1 MGNPY
6 LKDSNAK
13 PLPFHQ
19 RRKFRG
25 NMSFLPVPI
34 TTLDGGAAEGST
46 SLATT
51 LRHQLPHVLL
61 IECMLERMCAM
72 YETDSARQ
80 KELYDALRSYFI
92 TFRLLPRSTGFP
104 GMDGVRLKI
113 SSDLNKLFYL
123 AKHQLATSSQTP
135 TTAGPLAV
143 ANSSPL
149 AGSIWSS
156 IDGSEHLFTSRYQ
169 LDFKEMEF
177 IAAGGFGVVY
187 KAHNFLDNMEYAVK
201 KILIG
206 PRSASKVLREV
217 HLLSQ
222 LHHPNIVAY
231 KSAWLEYC
239 PPQTLNEILRHM
251 DISSQDGRLSS
262 LNISSSQSHEIARSS
277 YPIDSSSSDSI
288 VFESETPT
296 NMSPRD
302 SHPSQTLH
310 ISSQHRATSI
320 SSSYSFNYERTGST
334 RRVDSF
340 TSDGIFKEKIEMQT
354 NSSSRCYQSDCKVG
368 KGSRSVVLSSSWRCD
383 RVFSAP
389 AMLLFIQMQLC
400 PQTLRHW
407 LKDRNQRKNTL
418 DSIDLEVS
426 IFRRLVQGI
435 NYIHDNNIIHRDI
448 KPENI
453 FVDAE
458 ANQVLIG
465 DFGLAV
471 LGFTSEP
478 NGSALSTA
486 RPVGTRAAT
495 RGVGT
500 HTYAAPEQL
509 TSRESYAKSD
519 IYSLGI
525 VLLELLNP
533 FETDM
538 ERYKTI
544 ENLRARCEISEEV
557 KRKWPKMAMLV
568 TKMISR
574 DRELRPS
581 AAEIISYLD
590 SNSPTSKT
598 AESAT
603 SHFSKDELWS
613 IIEDLRRQIAEKD
626 LIIEAL
632 TKKQK

>member
-6 LKDSNAK
+6 LKDSSAK
-13 PLPFHQ
+13 PFPFHQ

-34 TTLDGGAAEGST
+34 TTLDGGVAEGST
-46 SLATT
+46 SLATSV
-51 LRHQLPHVLL
+51 RHQLPHVLL

-72 YETDSARQ
+72 YETDSAKQ

-169 LDFKEMEF
+169 LDFKEREF

-206 PRSASKVLREV
+206 PRSATKVLREV

-239 PPQTLNEILRHM
+239 PPQTLSEILRHM

-262 LNISSSQSHEIARSS
+262 SLNISSSSQSHDIALSS

-288 VFESETPT
+288 IFESETPT
-296 NMSPRD
+296 NLSPRD
-302 SHPSQTLH
+302 SHPSQTL
-310 ISSQHRATSI
+310 QATSI
-320 SSSYSFNYERTGST
+320 SSSYSYNYGRTGST
-334 RRVDSF
+334 RRVDCR
-340 TSDGIFKEKIEMQT
+340 TGDGIVAEKIETQT
-354 NSSSRCYQSDCKVG
+354 NSSSRCYQSHREVG
-368 KGSRSVVLSSSWRCD
+368 KGSVILSSSLLYD
-383 RVFSAP
+383 RVFSSA
-389 AMLLFIQMQLC
+389 AMLLYIQMQLC

-407 LKDRNQRKNTL
+407 LNDRNQRKNTL
-418 DSIDLEVS
+418 DSIDLELS

-435 NYIHDNNIIHRDI
+435 NYIHHNNIIHRDI

-471 LGFTSEP
+471 LGFTNEP

-581 AAEIISYLD
+581 AEEIISYLD

-598 AESAT
+598 AASAT